1 MNYISDYLDNLLDDK
16 KADMVFPSFQNVQVQ
31 DPLSKLIKWLHTDR
45 GVGIKIKS
53 EEDILIE
60 DFLPV
65 DNGQIIQL
73 NLDNNK
79 KDDPKELSL
88 LRSNRRSPNFPTEQ
102 QKAILTEL
110 KKVPIYTVV
119 NGNDEII
126 LASPREQTN
135 QSSLQWFYDQY
146 YNWFIWKEDH
156 GPITVGLF
164 FSNKQDAESYLHEI
178 CLKDPRG
185 AQNLGLNVKSTAL
198 DTFYYLNRTSNPRVQ
213 VRMIS
218 DLQEL
223 DELLRIHIN
232 KNFSLIHPKQKYGK
246 NWFKGTPI
254 YILRT
259 DDVNQNTESANKKL
273 IFFSKKDIEKILEV
287 YKDNKKSN
295 INKPSVEIYNLE
307 NYLLDLEKSSLEAI
321 KKVNFFPPY
330 RSYKTISENI
340 EYKNAEPSENKK
352 IKKIFVEKIK
362 SIQRFSK
369 GVIWLITSD
378 TLPSEENSW

>member
-273 IFFSKKDIEKILEV
+273 IFFSKKDIEKILEE